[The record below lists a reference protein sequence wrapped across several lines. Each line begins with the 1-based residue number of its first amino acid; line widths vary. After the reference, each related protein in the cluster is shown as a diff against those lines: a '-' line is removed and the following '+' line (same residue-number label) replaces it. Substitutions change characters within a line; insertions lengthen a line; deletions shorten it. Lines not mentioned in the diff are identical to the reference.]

1 MKPGLAG
8 MRELV
13 EWPRTRA
20 PGSPR
25 QEMIDSVGIGC
36 VSGVGSW
43 KRRLKMSDDDDGD
56 DDDNES

>member
-1 MKPGLAG
+1 M
-8 MRELV
+8 EL
-13 EWPRTRA
+13 EGWRRTKA

-25 QEMIDSVGIGC
+25 RETIDSVGIGC
-36 VSGVGSW
+36 VSGVGSG